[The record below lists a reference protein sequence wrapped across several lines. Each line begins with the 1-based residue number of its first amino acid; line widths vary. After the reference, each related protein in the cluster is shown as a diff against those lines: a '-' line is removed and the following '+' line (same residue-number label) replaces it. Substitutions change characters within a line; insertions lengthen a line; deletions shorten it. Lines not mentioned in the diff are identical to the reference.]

1 MNGRGFTLTE
11 AMIALSILGVAMAG
25 VLPTFLTYSDT
36 NTLSEQRSGAVAA
49 AQLTAEA
56 LRQADPG
63 SLPSSGSSAVQVIRV
78 GERDFE
84 VQSHYCLRPTYCGT
98 DSRHLTIE
106 VFYGGRTIY
115 SVETVYTRL
124 R

>member
-1 MNGRGFTLTE
+1 VSPRGFTLTE
-11 AMIALSILGVAMAG
+11 ALIALSILGVALAG

-36 NTLSEQRSGAVAA
+36 NTMNEERSGAVAA
-49 AQLTAEA
+49 AQLVAEG
-56 LRQADPG
+56 LRQVDPAG
-63 SLPSSGSSAVQVIRV
+63 LPTTGTSPVQVVRV
-78 GERDFE
+78 GDRDYE
-84 VQSHYCLRPTYCGT
+84 VTQRYCVRSEFCGA

-106 VFYGGRTIY
+106 VRYGGRTVY